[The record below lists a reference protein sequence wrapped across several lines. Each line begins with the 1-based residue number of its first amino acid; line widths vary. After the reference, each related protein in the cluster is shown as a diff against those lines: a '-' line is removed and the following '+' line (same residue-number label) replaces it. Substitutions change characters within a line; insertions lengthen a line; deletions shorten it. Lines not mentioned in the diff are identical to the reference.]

1 MHKLNFLSSIDSS
14 EHIAFP
20 RLQKRLLQCEQ
31 ESKDTFDLFPHNEI
45 DDIIYRAKAEAVAK
59 ACMCGILLPSYD
71 DACILQDVVQV
82 METAVAND
90 GEDEEYNEDTNG
102 NETREEIPIVIQED
116 LVNIRLSKE
125 KGGG

>member
-1 MHKLNFLSSIDSS
+1 
-14 EHIAFP
+14 
-20 RLQKRLLQCEQ
+20 
-31 ESKDTFDLFPHNEI
+31 
-45 DDIIYRAKAEAVAK
+45 
-59 ACMCGILLPSYD
+59 MCGILLPSYD

>member
-1 MHKLNFLSSIDSS
+1 
-14 EHIAFP
+14 
-20 RLQKRLLQCEQ
+20 
-31 ESKDTFDLFPHNEI
+31 
-45 DDIIYRAKAEAVAK
+45 
-59 ACMCGILLPSYD
+59 
-71 DACILQDVVQV
+71 